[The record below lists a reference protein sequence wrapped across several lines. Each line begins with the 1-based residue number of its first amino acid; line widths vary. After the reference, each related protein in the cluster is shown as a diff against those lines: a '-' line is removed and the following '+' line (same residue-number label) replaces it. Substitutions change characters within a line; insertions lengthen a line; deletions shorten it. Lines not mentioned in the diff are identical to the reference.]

1 MSKKRF
7 FDKFSVL
14 PASSWF
20 DFFINHFKKIVG
32 IAMIILLG
40 IILFLGWM
48 SAKKIR
54 EVVVEDFNKQ
64 QLVISRHVAG
74 QIENSLYN
82 LKRELMFLSLS
93 PSVQYSDIP
102 FMDKQMDRA
111 FLKLK
116 DEGVLEIRFVEEIK
130 HFSSQGIRTHILN
143 NQGYKS
149 IPSYPEDIDYL
160 NLAKQVEK
168 DKIFISDVYH
178 ADSDSNNQRLILKIV
193 VPVRQVSSI
202 DNRHPIETNKF
213 SGALLFAVDASVLI
227 QKITKGLR
235 SGETGY
241 AWVIDNKGIF
251 LYHPEEEFIGK
262 SAFEAR
268 KDKKPTI
275 SFARINEIQ
284 KEMMLKGKEG
294 TSWYISGWH
303 RGIEGEIKKLI
314 AYTPIMLDKDD
325 AARIWSVAVVAPITE
340 VESIIRSIQIRQFLL
355 EGVVIFAILF
365 GGLLII
371 GIMLRWSASL
381 SEEVAK
387 KTNELKKSE
396 ERYRSLIENANDIIF
411 TVDRDG
417 NITSINLS
425 GYSFFKRQKEDIIGV
440 NLGELCFNE
449 DSAALQLKVIEE
461 VFDSQISDQIT
472 YPVNIH
478 GEEYWLSTNFS
489 PLVDETGHAIAV
501 LGIARDI
508 SLIKK
513 KEEEAQMYH
522 AEKLASIGT
531 LAAGV
536 AHEIN
541 NPLAVIL
548 GFTDLLLEKEAAD
561 SEKYDVLKTI
571 EKQALNA
578 KRVVQNLLS
587 FARHSEYKEEY
598 IDINKSLQT
607 VLAVVKNILLVN
619 KISLNQQLEENLPKV
634 KADAGEIEQ
643 VFLNIINNA
652 IHAMKGGGILKVV
665 TETQGGAVKI
675 SFSDTGT
682 GIKKEHRTKIF
693 DPLFTTKKVGEG
705 TGLGL
710 SVSYGIITKHGGAIT
725 FETKTAE
732 ESSRTGTTFIITLPT
747 VRKSE

>member
-14 PASSWF
+14 QANLWF
-20 DFFINHFKKIVG
+20 DFFIRHFKKIVG
-32 IAMIILLG
+32 IVMIILLG

-64 QLVISRHVAG
+64 QLVISRHAAG

-111 FLKLK
+111 FLKIK

-130 HFSSQGIRTHILN
+130 HFSSQGVKTHILN

-160 NLAKQVEK
+160 KWAKQAEK
-168 DKIFISDVYH
+168 NKFFISDVYYV
-178 ADSDSNNQRLILKIV
+178 DSDSNNQRLILKIV

-202 DNRHPIETNKF
+202 DNRHSIETNKF
-213 SGALLFAVDASVLI
+213 SGALLFVVDASVLV

-241 AWVIDNKGIF
+241 AWVIDNKGTF

-268 KDKKPTI
+268 KEKKPTI
-275 SFARINEIQ
+275 SFAKINEIQ

-340 VESIIRSIQIRQFLL
+340 VEGVIRSILIRQFLL
-355 EGVVIFAILF
+355 EGVIIFAILF

-387 KTNELKKSE
+387 KTKELKKSE

-425 GYSFFKRQKEDIIGV
+425 GYSFFKRHKEDIIGV
-440 NLGELCFNE
+440 NLGDLCFNE

-472 YPVNIH
+472 YPVNIY
-478 GEEYWLSTNFS
+478 GEEHWLSTNFS
-489 PLVDETGHAIAV
+489 PLFSDTGMPFAV
-501 LGIARDI
+501 LGISRDI

-513 KEEEAQMYH
+513 KEKEDQMYH

-571 EKQALNA
+571 EKQAVNA

-587 FARHSEYKEEY
+587 FARYSEYKEED
-598 IDINKSLQT
+598 IDINKSLET

-619 KISLNQQLEENLPKV
+619 KISLNQQLQEDLPRV

-652 IHAMKGGGILKVV
+652 IHAMQGGGILKVV
-665 TETQGGAVKI
+665 TEFKEGAVKI
-675 SFSDTGT
+675 NFSDTGT

-710 SVSYGIITKHGGAIT
+710 SVSYGIITKYGGTIT

-732 ESSRTGTTFIITLPT
+732 KSSNTGTTFIITLPAI
-747 VRKSE
+747 KQ

>member
-1 MSKKRF
+1 
-7 FDKFSVL
+7 
-14 PASSWF
+14 
-20 DFFINHFKKIVG
+20 
-32 IAMIILLG
+32 
-40 IILFLGWM
+40 
-48 SAKKIR
+48 
-54 EVVVEDFNKQ
+54 
-64 QLVISRHVAG
+64 
-74 QIENSLYN
+74 
-82 LKRELMFLSLS
+82 
-93 PSVQYSDIP
+93 
-102 FMDKQMDRA
+102 
-111 FLKLK
+111 
-116 DEGVLEIRFVEEIK
+116 
-130 HFSSQGIRTHILN
+130 
-143 NQGYKS
+143 
-149 IPSYPEDIDYL
+149 
-160 NLAKQVEK
+160 
-168 DKIFISDVYH
+168 
-178 ADSDSNNQRLILKIV
+178 
-193 VPVRQVSSI
+193 
-202 DNRHPIETNKF
+202 
-213 SGALLFAVDASVLI
+213 
-227 QKITKGLR
+227 
-235 SGETGY
+235 
-241 AWVIDNKGIF
+241 
-251 LYHPEEEFIGK
+251 
-262 SAFEAR
+262 
-268 KDKKPTI
+268 
-275 SFARINEIQ
+275 
-284 KEMMLKGKEG
+284 
-294 TSWYISGWH
+294 
-303 RGIEGEIKKLI
+303 
-314 AYTPIMLDKDD
+314 
-325 AARIWSVAVVAPITE
+325 
-340 VESIIRSIQIRQFLL
+340 
-355 EGVVIFAILF
+355 
-365 GGLLII
+365 
-371 GIMLRWSASL
+371 
-381 SEEVAK
+381 
-387 KTNELKKSE
+387 
-396 ERYRSLIENANDIIF
+396 
-411 TVDRDG
+411 
-417 NITSINLS
+417 
-425 GYSFFKRQKEDIIGV
+425 
-440 NLGELCFNE
+440 
-449 DSAALQLKVIEE
+449 
-461 VFDSQISDQIT
+461 
-472 YPVNIH
+472 
-478 GEEYWLSTNFS
+478 
-489 PLVDETGHAIAV
+489 
-501 LGIARDI
+501 
-508 SLIKK
+508 
-513 KEEEAQMYH
+513 MYH